1 MLLQLSIEEIT
12 MKSSRRTDETFE
24 PAYLRLLRSGE
35 LRERVPQAYEHLS
48 ICDVCARNCDVD
60 RRAGQVGVC
69 RTGEQAKVSSYG
81 PHLGEED
88 LLRGWRGSGTIF
100 FTRCNLKCQFCQNH
114 DISQTDA
121 GYEVEPEQLAS
132 IMLELQ
138 AQGCHNINFVSPS
151 HVVPQIMA
159 AVLVAAEA
167 GLRVPL
173 VYNTGGYDSMAT
185 LKLLDGVVDIYMPD
199 MKYADAEIARRYSKI
214 PDYARV
220 NQVAVREMHR
230 QVGDLEVNKAGL
242 ALRGLLVRHLVLPD
256 NLAGTD
262 EIVRFLASEISSHTY
277 LNLMDQYRPAYKAH
291 HFSELNRR
299 ITRDEYQA
307 AVKMARDAGLERLDE
322 RRAHFWIM
330 R

>member
-1 MLLQLSIEEIT
+1 
-12 MKSSRRTDETFE
+12 MKASRRTDETFE
-24 PAYLRLLRSGE
+24 PAYLGLLGSGE
-35 LRERVPQAYEHLS
+35 LRERVAQAYERLS

-69 RTGEQAKVSSYG
+69 RTGERAKVSSYG

-88 LLRGWRGSGTIF
+88 PLRGWRGSGTIF
-100 FTRCNLKCQFCQNH
+100 FTRCNLKCQLCQNH

-159 AVLVAAEA
+159 AVLIAAEA
-167 GLRVPL
+167 GLRLPL
-173 VYNTGGYDSMAT
+173 VYNTGGYDSMAM
-185 LKLLDGVVDIYMPD
+185 LKLLDGVIDIYMPD
-199 MKYADAEIARRYSKI
+199 MKYADAEIARRFSKVANY
-214 PDYARV
+214 PRV
-220 NQVAVREMHR
+220 NHAAVREMHR
-230 QVGDLEVNKAGL
+230 QVGDLQVNKTGL

-262 EIVRFLASEISSHTY
+262 EIVQFLATEISLYTY

-291 HFSELNRR
+291 HFPELNRR
-299 ITRDEYQA
+299 ITRQEYET
-307 AVKMARDAGLERLDE
+307 AVRMARDAGLSRLDE
-322 RRAHFWIM
+322 RRALFWAM